1 MSVMDS
7 FERVSVGVSA
17 GGGGG
22 GRKTY
27 LQEAHE
33 SVMDVLTLLTL
44 VGG

>member
-7 FERVSVGVSA
+7 FERVSVGGSA
-17 GGGGG
+17 G

-27 LQEAHE
+27 LQDAHE